1 MRKDGRGPRQ
11 MDKGQRPLSR
21 KRHGELVA
29 ESTQYSNRDAVVGL
43 SLEMGAQYYEMK
55 SDVSNLNDIPYA
67 PCTSGVLTGAD
78 IGCENETHI
87 TVPQSSNAVSRQ
99 WHKKAAILFDLP
111 ATVEGKVSYIKNLPA
126 RRRFSWLYFDL
137 HWADFRLTCKQNN
150 PFSNVEKLKEVF
162 GI

>member
-11 MDKGQRPLSR
+11 MDKGQRPLAR

-78 IGCENETHI
+78 I
-87 TVPQSSNAVSRQ
+87 
-99 WHKKAAILFDLP
+99 
-111 ATVEGKVSYIKNLPA
+111 VSYIKNLPA